1 MNLET
6 TVKKNLWMGVAFLA
20 LSATSATANDW
31 SGFYAG
37 VGIGNLEVDPSA
49 GGVKE
54 DDTSYGVHAG
64 YRFDAGQW
72 VFGGEF
78 EYDWTDIDLAPTV
91 SVDSVMRLKATAGYD
106 LGQTL
111 LYVAAGAAEVDVDG
125 LGNEWGEFF
134 GIGAAYAV
142 TPKGIISVELLEH
155 DFSDIDGSGV
165 DADAWIV
172 NLRASWRF

>member
-1 MNLET
+1 M
-6 TVKKNLWMGVAFLA
+6 KKNLWMGVAFLA
-20 LSATSATANDW
+20 LSTTSAIANEW

-37 VGIGNLEVDPSA
+37 AGIGYLEVEPT
-49 GGVKE
+49 GGANK
-54 DDTSYGVHAG
+54 DDEVSFGVHAG

-111 LYVAAGAAEVDVDG
+111 LYVAAGAAEVDVNG
-125 LGNEWGEFF
+125 LGNEWGEFV

-142 TPKGIISVELLEH
+142 SPKSIISVELLEH
-155 DFSDIDGSGV
+155 HFSDINSSGV
-165 DADAWIV
+165 DADAWSV